1 MLFLLQCPDPGCGV
15 PAEVLDRAV
24 LESTDGPVEH
34 VKVQCLA
41 RHIFLMPMPM
51 PPAAAAAAGSE
62 ESLTGP
68 GRTYG

>member
-1 MLFLLQCPDPGCGV
+1 
-15 PAEVLDRAV
+15 VLDRAV

-51 PPAAAAAAGSE
+51 PMPPVPMPPAAAAAAGSE
-62 ESLTGP
+62 DSLTGP
-68 GRTYG
+68 GSTHG